1 MMKTLLVGVWACLIT
16 LVASYEASSVMRA
29 RANRPA
35 QASASASESRK
46 SKEINVP
53 IIRDGQVKGY
63 VVAQFSYVV
72 DLVVAKTLPV
82 PPEAIF
88 VDETFRYIYD
98 DEKIDFTH
106 LDKLELNKLTS
117 TLMQKVNAR
126 MKADVIT
133 DIGVI
138 ECTYLL
144 NAEAKPK
151 T

>member
-1 MMKTLLVGVWACLIT
+1 MIKTLLVGVWACLIA
-16 LVASYEASSVMRA
+16 LAANYEASSLMLA
-29 RANRPA
+29 HANRPP
-35 QASASASESRK
+35 QPASSAFEPRK

-53 IIRDGQVKGY
+53 IIRAGAVEGY

-72 DLVVAKTLPV
+72 DLAVLKTLPV

-106 LDKLELNKLTS
+106 MDKLELNKLTS

-133 DIGVI
+133 DVGVI
-138 ECTYLL
+138 ECAYLL
-144 NAEAKPK
+144 NAEAKKP
-151 T
+151 

>member
-1 MMKTLLVGVWACLIT
+1 MIKTLFVGVWGCLIA
-16 LVASYEASSVMRA
+16 LAASYETSSVMRA

-35 QASASASESRK
+35 QIAATASEPRK

-53 IIRDGQVKGY
+53 IIRDGMVKGY

-72 DLVVAKTLPV
+72 DLAVLKTLPV
-82 PPEAIF
+82 PPEAILI
-88 VDETFRYIYD
+88 DESFRYIYD
-98 DEKIDFTH
+98 DEKIDFVH
-106 LDKLELNKLTS
+106 LDKLELNKLTT

-144 NAEAKPK
+144 NSEAKPK
-151 T
+151 L

>member
-1 MMKTLLVGVWACLIT
+1 MIKTLLVGVWACLIA
-16 LVASYEASSVMRA
+16 LAANYEASSLMLA
-29 RANRPA
+29 SANRPA
-35 QASASASESRK
+35 HAAAASAQESRK

-53 IIRDGQVKGY
+53 IIRAGAVEGY

-72 DLVVAKTLPV
+72 DLAVVKTLPV

-88 VDETFRYIYD
+88 VDEAFRYIYN

-106 LDKLELNKLTS
+106 MDKLELNKLTS

-133 DIGVI
+133 DVGVI
-138 ECTYLL
+138 ECAYLL
-144 NAEAKPK
+144 NAEAKKP
-151 T
+151 

>member
-1 MMKTLLVGVWACLIT
+1 MIKTLLVGVWACLIA
-16 LVASYEASSVMRA
+16 LAANYEASSLMLA
-29 RANRPA
+29 HANRPP
-35 QASASASESRK
+35 QSASSAFEPRK

-53 IIRDGQVKGY
+53 IIRAGAVEGY

-72 DLVVAKTLPV
+72 DLAVVKTLPV

-88 VDETFRYIYD
+88 VDEAFRYIYN

-106 LDKLELNKLTS
+106 MDKLELNKLTS

-133 DIGVI
+133 DVGVI
-138 ECTYLL
+138 ECAYLL
-144 NAEAKPK
+144 NAEAKKP
-151 T
+151 